1 MSLIGGATYLEM
13 LKKPI
18 SARIKDR
25 VFRHI
30 NILNWLPQYT
40 KQDAIGD
47 MTAGI
52 TLGLT
57 MMPQSIAYAT
67 LTGLSPQVWVSAVFV
82 SQPNYLLSITK
93 FVILWLQKQEAM
105 IREQLCQCVNA
116 SDKSI
121 IKGINIKDFFY
132 FKTQLHLGIFSL

>member
-1 MSLIGGATYLEM
+1 MM
-13 LKKPI
+13 KKSI

-47 MTAGI
+47 ITAGI

-57 MMPQSIAYAT
+57 MMPQSIAYAS
-67 LTGLSPQVWVSAVFV
+67 LAGLSPQVRAKCCVCITAK
-82 SQPNYLLSITK
+82 LSP
-93 FVILWLQKQEAM
+93 Q
-105 IREQLCQCVNA
+105 
-116 SDKSI
+116 
-121 IKGINIKDFFY
+121 
-132 FKTQLHLGIFSL
+132 HH